1 MDITAQEYSCSLD
14 LLRTEI
20 NTLLPTGIKILE
32 IRKLSPEENAIAQ
45 ATRGFEY
52 ELQLPAATDA
62 PRMSAIK
69 ANIDQFLA
77 ASNFNIKKI
86 SKGKTITK
94 DIRPF
99 VQMLS
104 LDRDKKIIKFIVSFV
119 QEGSARPVD
128 IIAHILKSDP
138 DESRQ
143 IRVVKTKTLLG

>member
-1 MDITAQEYSCSLD
+1 
-14 LLRTEI
+14 
-20 NTLLPTGIKILE
+20 
-32 IRKLSPEENAIAQ
+32 
-45 ATRGFEY
+45 
-52 ELQLPAATDA
+52 
-62 PRMSAIK
+62 MSAIK